1 MSPRPQIDHIRKPQ
15 LLGAAAEVISERG
28 VEATRIAD
36 VAERAGTS
44 PPAVLYWFDSR
55 DELLGEALTFAED
68 AFYER
73 FSERLAALA
82 DPRDRLLALID
93 ASVSGE
99 DWVLWVEL
107 WTRALRDER
116 LREARQR
123 LDDRWRAQIATIIA
137 DGVEAGVFADADPER
152 GGARACG
159 ADRRARGAG
168 RARRPARL
176 AVADA
181 GDLRRGG
188 RTGAHHRARSPHRG
202 AGGVTDL
209 SRRQLLQA
217 GAGMALAAYGLSGC
231 TVERQVDRSAEGRI
245 IKPEVDG
252 DLLLY
257 NWAQYM
263 DPALKKEF
271 GEKYGVE
278 VNEVN
283 FDNLE
288 AMVIKL
294 RSGASYDLIWPS
306 TEYVYRLNKEGLLAR
321 FDRSLLKNN
330 DNISP
335 FYDSPWWDPNN
346 ELGIPYT
353 YYTTGIAW
361 RTDEVSGMQGSWND
375 LLNPDA
381 AGRMFILDDFQEAIG
396 EANLI
401 NGFDLN
407 TPNPD
412 ELETSKQT
420 LLQQKENA
428 RGFSTNSVQN
438 LVTGSAVMHQ
448 AWNGDIVNVRNQVD
462 EPELYQYETCKEGV
476 PVGTDLMS
484 IPITA
489 KSPGT
494 AMLFMDWIIDPE
506 NSARNVRWNGYPQ
519 PVEGAKQQF
528 AELVKEAPSIDVD
541 LEALADSALEYR
553 LDDAEARQLWTQ
565 TFTEV
570 KAG

>member
-1 MSPRPQIDHIRKPQ
+1 M
-15 LLGAAAEVISERG
+15 
-28 VEATRIAD
+28 
-36 VAERAGTS
+36 
-44 PPAVLYWFDSR
+44 
-55 DELLGEALTFAED
+55 
-68 AFYER
+68 
-73 FSERLAALA
+73 
-82 DPRDRLLALID
+82 
-93 ASVSGE
+93 
-99 DWVLWVEL
+99 
-107 WTRALRDER
+107 
-116 LREARQR
+116 
-123 LDDRWRAQIATIIA
+123 
-137 DGVEAGVFADADPER
+137 
-152 GGARACG
+152 
-159 ADRRARGAG
+159 
-168 RARRPARL
+168 
-176 AVADA
+176 
-181 GDLRRGG
+181 
-188 RTGAHHRARSPHRG
+188 
-202 AGGVTDL
+202 TDL

-407 TPNPD
+407 TPDPD
-412 ELETSKQT
+412 ELETSKET

-494 AMLFMDWIIDPE
+494 AMLFMDWIIDPK